1 MNNFREPWHIG
12 HQLDTI
18 QAWPEICNDAN
29 VSVFT
34 PRTEDEADR
43 LLPTMERVI
52 ACVNA
57 CRGIPTELLGRVEH
71 ACIADNARML
81 GLELRP
87 THLDLLAIAEILR
100 KAGFDVRE
108 PVRAGR

>member
-1 MNNFREPWHIG
+1 MSNFREPWHIG

-57 CRGIPTELLGRVEH
+57 CRGVPTESLLRVKSV
-71 ACIADNARML
+71 CIVDNARTL
-81 GLELRP
+81 GLELKP
-87 THLDLLAIAEILR
+87 THLDLMAIAELLR
-100 KAGFDVRE
+100 DAGYVITDPHE
-108 PVRAGR
+108 